1 MDHTG
6 NGGPRGILAPRRG
19 VPTMDRVRNFRDSF
33 LEATALGLLATATL
47 FVQPLQIASRLD
59 RSLYDAW
66 SQLAPPPA
74 PPSILL
80 VGLDDPD
87 RLNEIVSLARAEGA
101 RLIVTTQSRP
111 TATQDDSRVL
121 GPIAVERGVTRP
133 QRAGWRDGGHLLF
146 RPDIDGVV
154 RTDRALDENG
164 AFVPS
169 LAQRAAQELASDSR
183 DELDAPHNGYAP
195 HWLRFYSRT
204 FAEIDARDVYSD
216 PSRLRDKIV
225 LVGGTEQAEL
235 TPLGAMPTY
244 RLVAHALAGYL
255 QSTSLVADWRGGAL
269 AWSAAALL
277 IALLGALARQ
287 SRALAFVAAVAAAL
301 TVLALGTIVF
311 RAGVW
316 IPVTGPAAWLAIVG
330 GVLAMR
336 APRTTAPR
344 MDEEL
349 VNARRAVASGEL
361 VEAWARYKQIS
372 PTSALLPE
380 LYDLACELDSGG
392 KDRHAADL
400 FHRIA
405 QVDGHFRDVAHRL
418 VRSTHPHAVPPIDRE
433 RMPATMGRY
442 ELLEPIGRGAMGYV
456 YLGRDPKINRI
467 VALKAVDLA
476 SEVEPNELDEAR
488 KHFLREAE
496 IAGQLSHPN
505 IVTIFDVGETD
516 GISYIAMEYLKGRH
530 LSEFAAP
537 DRLLPPQVVLEL
549 LSRTADALD
558 YAHSQNIVHRDIKPA
573 NIMYDSVSDGLKI
586 TDFGIARLIDV
597 GRTRTGIVLGTP
609 AFMSPEQL
617 EGKNVNGHTDL
628 FALGVSL
635 YQLLTGQLPFRG
647 ASMTKLMF
655 VIANEPHPSVTAI
668 RADLPEHFNAIVD
681 RALAKDPAERF
692 QSGAEMAAAMRSAA
706 QAA

>member
-1 MDHTG
+1 
-6 NGGPRGILAPRRG
+6 
-19 VPTMDRVRNFRDSF
+19 MDRVRNFRDSF

-47 FVQPLQIASRLD
+47 FVPPLQIASRLD
-59 RSLYDAW
+59 RWLYDLW

-74 PPSILL
+74 PSSIVL

-87 RLNEIVSLARAEGA
+87 GLNDIVSFARAEGA
-101 RLIVTTQSRP
+101 RLVVTTQSRP
-111 TATQDDSRVL
+111 AAAQDDSLVL
-121 GPIAVERGVTRP
+121 GPIEVPRGETHM
-133 QRAGWRDGGHLLF
+133 QRTSWHDGGHLLF
-146 RPDIDGVV
+146 EPDVDGVV
-154 RTDRALDENG
+154 RTDRSLDEDG
-164 AFVPS
+164 GFVPS
-169 LAQRAAQELASDSR
+169 LAQRAARELASDSR
-183 DELDAPHNGYAP
+183 DEPGAARGAAADYAP
-195 HWLRFYSRT
+195 RWLRFYSAT
-204 FAEIDARDVYSD
+204 FAEIDAHDVSAD
-216 PSRLRDKIV
+216 TARLHDKIV
-225 LVGGTEQAEL
+225 IVGGTDQAEL
-235 TPLGAMPTY
+235 TPLGPMPTY
-244 RLVAHALAGYL
+244 MLVAHALAGYL
-255 QSTSLVADWRGGAL
+255 QSSSVTADWRGSAL
-269 AWSAAALL
+269 AWGAAALL
-277 IALLGALARQ
+277 IALLGVSATR
-287 SRALAFVAAVAAAL
+287 SRALAFVTPVAAAL
-301 TVLALGTIVF
+301 TILALGTIVF
-311 RAGVW
+311 RAGLW
-316 IPVTGPAAWLAIVG
+316 IPVTGPIAWLAIVG
-330 GVLAMR
+330 GVLAVR
-336 APRTTAPR
+336 APRTAALYP
-344 MDEEL
+344 DEEL
-349 VNARRAVASGEL
+349 VSARRAVASGEL
-361 VEAWARYKQIS
+361 VEAWTRYRQIS

-392 KDRHAADL
+392 KERHAADL

-405 QVDGHFRDVAHRL
+405 QVDGRFRDVARRL
-418 VRSTHPHAVPPIDRE
+418 VRSTHPHAAPPLERE
-433 RMPATMGRY
+433 AMPATMGRY

-476 SEVEPNELDEAR
+476 SEVEPNELDDAR
-488 KHFLREAE
+488 KNFLREAE

-505 IVTIFDVGETD
+505 IVTIFDVGETE

-537 DRLLPPQVVLEL
+537 ERLLPPHVVLEL
-549 LSRTADALD
+549 LSRTAEALD

-655 VIANEPHPSVTAI
+655 VIANEPHQSVTAV
-668 RADLPEHFNAIVD
+668 RADLPAHLNAIVD
-681 RALAKDPAERF
+681 RALAKDPADRF